1 MSCDSHRHFVFFRL
15 VVGDEIMRNQI
26 ELQADYLNSYIRK
39 TTPDRERT
47 APASRG
53 GAASLGSPAFS
64 LRSEMHNRQRGVG
77 LGLLLLASQ
86 VFQLGTDNIPPV
98 TLATLGLNV
107 YLFLFPLKP
116 LLQTC
121 VSVQQAYWNGDWYR
135 LLLSPFHHVDDW
147 HLYFNMVSLLWKGIK
162 LETRLGGAW
171 FAYLLSVFS
180 LLTGLVYLLLEAG
193 LAQLTEDPSYAME
206 CAVGFS
212 GVLFG
217 LKVVNNHYNPGGV
230 KYIMGV
236 PVASRYACWVELI
249 LIHIM
254 NPGTSFVGHLA
265 GILVGLLY
273 TAGPLQSFMAT
284 FAGFVSSNRN
294 YGRPYTYY
302 NSSGHSGYRM
312 PHPSHGSS
320 YYGQGPYGS
329 YNSNTS
335 YREQYNTN
343 RSSAP
348 PQHPYSAGLSEE
360 EQYEAAI
367 RASLRDQGGSSQTRP
382 SYGFNV
388 NSDLPTEEMRQRR
401 LQRFDS

>member
-1 MSCDSHRHFVFFRL
+1 MTPHSM
-15 VVGDEIMRNQI
+15 MR
-26 ELQADYLNSYIRK
+26 
-39 TTPDRERT
+39 
-47 APASRG
+47 
-53 GAASLGSPAFS
+53 
-64 LRSEMHNRQRGVG
+64 NRQRGFS
-77 LGLLLLASQ
+77 LGLMLLASQ
-86 VFQLGTDNIPPV
+86 VFQLGINNIPPV

-107 YLFLFPLKP
+107 YLFLFPVKP

-121 VSVQQAYWNGDWYR
+121 VSVQQAYWSGDWYR

-193 LAQLTEDPSYAME
+193 LTELTEDPSYSMQ

-212 GVLFG
+212 GVLFA

-230 KYIMGV
+230 KYVMGV
-236 PVASRYACWVELI
+236 PVANRYACWVELI

-273 TAGPLQSFMAT
+273 TAGPLKSLMKT
-284 FAGFVSSNRN
+284 CAGFVNSDGN
-294 YGRPYTYY
+294 YHRPYTYY
-302 NSSGHSGYRM
+302 NSSGYSGYGNGYET
-312 PHPSHGSS
+312 PYPPPSSP
-320 YYGQGPYGS
+320 YQGQHS
-329 YNSNTS
+329 YNTNTH
-335 YREQYNTN
+335 YREQYNAN
-343 RSSAP
+343 QPSAT

-367 RASLRDQGGSSQTRP
+367 RASLRDQGGSTQSRP

-388 NSDLPTEEMRQRR
+388 NHVPIEEMRRRR